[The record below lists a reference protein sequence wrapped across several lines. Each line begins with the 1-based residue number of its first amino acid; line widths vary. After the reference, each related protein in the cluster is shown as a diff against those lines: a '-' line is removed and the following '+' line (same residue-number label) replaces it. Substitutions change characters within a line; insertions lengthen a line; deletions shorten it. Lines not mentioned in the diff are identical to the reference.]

1 MYIHILIYMY
11 LYMYSYIYRY
21 IHMNVHALAHEFT
34 CTRTCK
40 YSFTRTCTHTCKHTY
55 THTDTDI
62 CTCTCTHE
70 YIHALIPACHIYI
83 SNHLH
88 SSLIQER
95 FFPGNV
101 SSETVAADL
110 QVRAAG
116 RLLAPNDARL
126 YALGIVSQQLV
137 HMEVDGPT
145 GGSPPV
151 SASCDE
157 APSEA
162 RANAGTSTSGS
173 AKASGG
179 TISQELEAI
188 SARAAAD
195 LQHLV
200 AKVDG
205 MAAALEER
213 ARAQVVRLQVAHED
227 TLQRLLRVEQA
238 VSCCT
243 LAGNQ
248 QKAQVTDTSTMIKA
262 LTAKFH
268 ALDTGLAAAA
278 QPSNAPSPD
287 IMVSRLVN
295 LEQQLAVLLSAAK
308 ADPGSPAPCSCG
320 TLVEE
325 ALVRIHALESKGLA
339 QRVDGDDAV
348 QSTSAEMREAVVD
361 GGLGVQGTLAKLES
375 SIKTLESVVKLQ
387 AKRCDQLMKE
397 NRQRA
402 VAQGRAAIY
411 IYIYIYTYI
420 NTYM

>member
-1 MYIHILIYMY
+1 L
-11 LYMYSYIYRY
+11 
-21 IHMNVHALAHEFT
+21 
-34 CTRTCK
+34 K
-40 YSFTRTCTHTCKHTY
+40 
-55 THTDTDI
+55 
-62 CTCTCTHE
+62 
-70 YIHALIPACHIYI
+70 
-83 SNHLH
+83 
-88 SSLIQER
+88 QER
-95 FFPGNV
+95 VFPGNV
-101 SSETVAADL
+101 SPEAVAADL

-137 HMEVDGPT
+137 HIEVDGPT

-151 SASCDE
+151 SASCAE

-162 RANAGTSTSGS
+162 RANAGTSASGS
-173 AKASGG
+173 ANASGG
-179 TISQELEAI
+179 ASSQELEAI

-195 LQHLV
+195 LQHLAAKV
-200 AKVDG
+200 DGMAAKVDGIAAKVDG

-227 TLQRLLRVEQA
+227 TFQRLLRVEQA
-238 VSCCT
+238 VTCCT

-248 QKAQVTDTSTMIKA
+248 QKAQATDTSGMIKA

-268 ALDTGLAAAA
+268 ALDTGPAAAA

-287 IMVSRLVN
+287 IMASRLVN
-295 LEQQLAVLLSAAK
+295 LEEQLAVLLSAAK
-308 ADPGSPAPCSCG
+308 AAPGSPAPCSCG

-325 ALVRIHALESKGLA
+325 VLVRILALESKGLA

-348 QSTSAEMREAVVD
+348 HSTSAEMREAVVD
-361 GGLGVQGTLAKLES
+361 GGQGVQSTLAKLES

-411 IYIYIYTYI
+411 IHIYIFIYIHIYIYTYI
-420 NTYM
+420 YVHIYTYIYIYIYMYINIYIYIYVHVCIYVYTYIVTACCIWSVISSISHLNR